1 MPVNQLS
8 INFDLLKMGD
18 YIHMAVSSKQLMQYY
33 IKPFKS
39 ERIHL
44 QHSLTVWFKMF
55 CRDVK
60 IQAPPKLNDVTI
72 LQI

>member
-1 MPVNQLS
+1 
-8 INFDLLKMGD
+8 
-18 YIHMAVSSKQLMQYY
+18 MAVSSKQLMQYY

-44 QHSLTVWFKMF
+44 HHSLTVWFKMF

-60 IQAPPKLNDVTI
+60 IQKKKKPKIMDVTI
-72 LQI
+72 LQT